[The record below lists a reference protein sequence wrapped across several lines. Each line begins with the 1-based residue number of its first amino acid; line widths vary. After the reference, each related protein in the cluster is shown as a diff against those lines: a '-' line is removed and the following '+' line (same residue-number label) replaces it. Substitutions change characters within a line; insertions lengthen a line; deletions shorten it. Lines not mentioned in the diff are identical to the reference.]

1 MRMLCV
7 TMLSYRDE
15 PSFKIT
21 SIHYSCSVQ
30 PDNVYRICMSCVS
43 TVSFLLSKVNIGAVV
58 FVAVHSDVH
67 SCEYYYK

>member
-1 MRMLCV
+1 MLHV
-7 TMLSYRDE
+7 TILSYRNE
-15 PSFKIT
+15 PFFKIT

-30 PDNVYRICMSCVS
+30 PDNLYRVCIVS

-58 FVAVHSDVH
+58 IVVVHSDVH